1 MHKMELSLFLMYTPI
16 LKEHN
21 SITQFYQRLKI
32 TSIIVHKYKRGLT
45 RLYFRKYSWYDMKL
59 KGACRYW
66 RSGKGESNN

>member
-21 SITQFYQRLKI
+21 SNTQFYQRLKI

-45 RLYFRKYSWYDMKL
+45 RLYL
-59 KGACRYW
+59 KKIFVVWHETEGRLQVLTK
-66 RSGKGESNN
+66 RERRE

>member
-1 MHKMELSLFLMYTPI
+1 MHKMELSLFLTYTPI

-45 RLYFRKYSWYDMKL
+45 RLYL
-59 KGACRYW
+59 KKIFVVWHETEGRLKVLTK
-66 RSGKGESNN
+66 RERRE

>member
-45 RLYFRKYSWYDMKL
+45 RLYL
-59 KGACRYW
+59 KKIFVVWHETEGRLQVLTK
-66 RSGKGESNN
+66 RERRE